1 MRLWLTRRRENAGNR
16 CHISASVL
24 VVLLLIAFLY
34 CYLMGGGAL
43 DTKKQKKDSPMTFGA
58 SRQQPV
64 RAAFSRPR
72 APKPDEVIGFSF

>member
-24 VVLLLIAFLY
+24 VVLLLIALLY

-43 DTKKQKKDSPMTFGA
+43 DTKKLK
-58 SRQQPV
+58 
-64 RAAFSRPR
+64 
-72 APKPDEVIGFSF
+72 EL